1 MNKMLQEDCCVST
14 DMNICMKISI
24 QNMIFIVSKLW
35 FIYLYMLAI
44 SGQTVEPNGR
54 KLVER
59 TFGTKG

>member
-1 MNKMLQEDCCVST
+1 
-14 DMNICMKISI
+14 
-24 QNMIFIVSKLW
+24 MIFIVSKLC

-59 TFGTKG
+59 TYEYQGVT